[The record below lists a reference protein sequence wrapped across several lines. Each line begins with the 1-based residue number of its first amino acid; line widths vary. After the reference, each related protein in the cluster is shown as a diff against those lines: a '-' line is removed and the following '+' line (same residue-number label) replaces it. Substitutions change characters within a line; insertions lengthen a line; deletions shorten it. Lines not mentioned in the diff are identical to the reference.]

1 MTRRMGALRK
11 FMVDKTS
18 SKGFLAQT
26 CVFFLFCQ
34 GVVCVVLSLVQL
46 PRAHAT
52 WLAHLPDDLFGASEV
67 PTLSTE
73 DFAKF
78 LSAATENMEPNRDF
92 AFVLSGKV
100 KSNEVRRECLQL
112 LAVLPMYP
120 VVVSG
125 L

>member
-1 MTRRMGALRK
+1 
-11 FMVDKTS
+11 MVDKTN

-34 GVVCVVLSLVQL
+34 GVVCVALSPVQL

-52 WLAHLPDDLFGASEV
+52 WLAHLPDDFFGASEV

-100 KSNEVRRECLQL
+100 KSNEVGRECLQL

-125 L
+125 F

>member
-1 MTRRMGALRK
+1 
-11 FMVDKTS
+11 MVDKTS

-26 CVFFLFCQ
+26 CVFFLFC
-34 GVVCVVLSLVQL
+34 LSLVQL

-100 KSNEVRRECLQL
+100 KSNEVGRECLQL